1 MLLGLPFMHLSLVHL
16 EPDDCFLDKCLC
28 PELTHVTVVLPPR
41 VYLHRNGHGAQ
52 TNSDDWDS
60 YDAGEV
66 VYIDTS
72 EADDGSSTSDEDIA
86 ALDPVQALLNMDL
99 GKQICY
105 ILETIQLPDQNAT
118 EKML

>member
-1 MLLGLPFMHLSLVHL
+1 M
-16 EPDDCFLDKCLC
+16 EADDCLIDKRLC
-28 PELTHVTVVLPPR
+28 PELTHVTVVLPRR

-72 EADDGSSTSDEDIA
+72 EAGDGSSISDEDIA
-86 ALDPVQALLNMDL
+86 ALDPAQALLNMDL
-99 GKQICY
+99 GKKICY
-105 ILETIQLPDQNAT
+105 ILETIHLADQNAT
-118 EKML
+118 